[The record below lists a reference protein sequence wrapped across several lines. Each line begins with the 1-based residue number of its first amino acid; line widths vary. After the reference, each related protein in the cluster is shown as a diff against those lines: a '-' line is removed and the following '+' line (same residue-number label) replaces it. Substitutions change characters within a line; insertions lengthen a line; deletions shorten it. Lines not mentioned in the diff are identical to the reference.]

1 MNIAVIAANGRS
13 GKIFVERA
21 LAAGHSVRAGV
32 HSHNNLDP
40 HPQLSVVTCD
50 ATKQEDLGALIDNQ
64 DAVVSFI
71 GHVKGSPAQVQTD
84 AMRQLTIAMSRRGM
98 KRVVSLTGTGVRF
111 AGDRI
116 TLVDRILNAGIAIAD
131 PKRIRDG
138 KDHVEVLKQ
147 SSLDWTVIRVLKLQ
161 NTAPSP
167 FVLKPNGPTKWF
179 VGRKDVAE
187 AVLEVLEMN
196 AYITQAP
203 IISRVLKKHK

>member
-84 AMRQLTIAMSRRGM
+84 AMRQLTIAMSQRGM
-98 KRVVSLTGTGVRF
+98 RRVVSLTGTGVRF

-116 TLVDRILNAGIAIAD
+116 TLVDRILNAGIAVVD

-138 KDHVEVLKQ
+138 KDHVEILKQ
-147 SSLDWTVIRVLKLQ
+147 SSLDWTVIRVLKLK
-161 NTAPSP
+161 NTSPSP
-167 FVLKPNGPTKWF
+167 FALKQNGRTKWF

-196 AYITQAP
+196 AYFTQAP
-203 IISRVLKKHK
+203 IMSRAPKRT

>member
-84 AMRQLTIAMSRRGM
+84 AMRQLTIAMSQRGM
-98 KRVVSLTGTGVRF
+98 RRVVSLTGTGVRF

-116 TLVDRILNAGIAIAD
+116 TLVDRILNAGIAVVD

-138 KDHVEVLKQ
+138 KDHVEILKQ
-147 SSLDWTVIRVLKLQ
+147 SSLDWTVIRVLKLK
-161 NTAPSP
+161 NTSPSP
-167 FVLKPNGPTKWF
+167 FALKQNGPTKWF

-196 AYITQAP
+196 AYFTQAP
-203 IISRVLKKHK
+203 IMSRAPKRT

>member
-13 GKIFVERA
+13 GKVFVERA

-50 ATKQEDLGALIDNQ
+50 ATKQEDLKALIDSQ

-71 GHVKGSPAQVQTD
+71 GHVKGSHAQVQTD
-84 AMRQLTIAMSRRGM
+84 AMRQLTVAMSQQGM

-111 AGDRI
+111 AGDHI
-116 TLVDRILNAGIAIAD
+116 TLVDRILNTGIAIVD

-138 KDHVEVLKQ
+138 KDHVEILKQ

-167 FVLKPNGPTKWF
+167 FALTPSGPTKWF
-179 VGRKDVAE
+179 VSRADVAR
-187 AVLEVLEMN
+187 AVLEVLETT
-196 AYITQAP
+196 AYVAQAP
-203 IISRVLKKHK
+203 IISRAPKRT